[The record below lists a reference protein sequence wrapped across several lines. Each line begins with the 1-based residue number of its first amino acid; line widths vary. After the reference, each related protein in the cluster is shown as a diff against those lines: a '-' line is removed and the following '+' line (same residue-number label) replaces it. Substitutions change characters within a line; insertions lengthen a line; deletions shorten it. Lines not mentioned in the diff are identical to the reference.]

1 MKVLLGLNYDNREL
15 SEFNEDEALKGFEL
29 LVGGKD
35 ILHSKMV
42 SSVLLLST

>member
-1 MKVLLGLNYDNREL
+1 VLGLNYDNGEL